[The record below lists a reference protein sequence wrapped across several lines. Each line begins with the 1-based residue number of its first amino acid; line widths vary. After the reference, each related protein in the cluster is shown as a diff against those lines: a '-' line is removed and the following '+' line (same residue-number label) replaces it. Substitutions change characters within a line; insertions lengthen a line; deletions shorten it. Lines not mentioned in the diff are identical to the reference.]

1 MTGLECLALAL
12 YFEARGEPLEGQV
25 AVAEV
30 IYNRVVDTRYPDDI
44 CSVVYQK
51 KQFSWTHDG
60 KSDRPKDH
68 KTYKEILELSK
79 EIQKGNLFVG
89 HGATHYHSTK
99 VKPYWRSSLTKI
111 KQIGNHIFYR
121 WSRSKETK

>member
-1 MTGLECLALAL
+1 MTGLECLALAI
-12 YFEARGEPLEGQV
+12 YFEARGEPLEGKI

-30 IYNRVVDTRYPDDI
+30 IYNRVVDPRYPSDI
-44 CSVVYQK
+44 CSVVYER

-68 KTYKEILELSK
+68 KKYNEILELSK
-79 EIQKGNLFVG
+79 KIQKGNLFVG
-89 HGATHYHSTK
+89 DGVTHYHSTK
-99 VKPYWRSSLTKI
+99 VKPYWRNSLTRV

-121 WSRSKETK
+121 WELK